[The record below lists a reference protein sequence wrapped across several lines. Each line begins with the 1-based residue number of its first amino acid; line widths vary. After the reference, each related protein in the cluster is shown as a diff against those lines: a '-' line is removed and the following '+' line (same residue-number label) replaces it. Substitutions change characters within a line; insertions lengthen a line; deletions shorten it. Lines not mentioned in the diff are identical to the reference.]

1 MKRTGFAILAVL
13 AVLGGCSTV
22 AGVGKDVSAVGRG
35 ITHVADEVRDEV
47 FTRRDQ
53 PRYVETRYTSQSS
66 QRPSVVVKEP
76 CDPNAGELR
85 GGSDLPPC
93 PRVYYRQ

>member
-1 MKRTGFAILAVL
+1 MRTALIVFMGLVSLPA
-13 AVLGGCSTV
+13 CSTV

-35 ITHVADEVRDEV
+35 LTHVADEVRDEV

-53 PRYVETRYTSQSS
+53 PRYVEQRYTSGSDV
-66 QRPSVVVKEP
+66 RPSVIVKEP
-76 CDPNAGELR
+76 CDPNADELR
-85 GGSDLPPC
+85 GGSGLPPC